1 MTFFSNTK
9 TENLALLWK
18 PLINPSIKQKKKINR
33 SRAKVWGDV
42 FMFTLT
48 AKSEELRIQSVSQ
61 DGSWKG
67 RVTVKAIL
75 HLHQSGEYLLEQD

>member
-1 MTFFSNTK
+1 MTFFYNTK

-48 AKSEELRIQSVSQ
+48 AKLRM
-61 DGSWKG
+61 
-67 RVTVKAIL
+67 
-75 HLHQSGEYLLEQD
+75 